1 LPLHSDVWRYG
12 EVVATERPPR
22 GDGVLKDSLLAGQTL
37 IRLSEACAVN
47 EEPAEVCDTYD
58 VMDERHLLVAFGLS
72 AAG

>member
-1 LPLHSDVWRYG
+1 MFGGTGERLSLPKNLL
-12 EVVATERPPR
+12 R
-22 GDGVLKDSLLAGQTL
+22 GDGVLEDSLLAGQTL

-47 EEPAEVCDTYD
+47 EELAEVCDTYD